1 MQAYSEP
8 AKGRVMASALSDTF
22 RILSEREIKEILAET
37 AGPSSQ
43 EVARDR
49 RARTS
54 LFSVSGLTG
63 PRDDGSSSYP
73 PYSPEFDEGPGYWGT
88 WGTV

>member
-1 MQAYSEP
+1 
-8 AKGRVMASALSDTF
+8 MATALSTTF

-37 AGPSSQ
+37 AAPTPQ

-49 RARTS
+49 RAKTS
-54 LFSVSGLTG
+54 LFSVSGPTASRVADNES
-63 PRDDGSSSYP
+63 PSYP
-73 PYSPEFDEGPGYWGT
+73 PYSTEFDDGPGYWGT